1 MRTAHLLDTG
11 GPDMAPHTPQRSEG
25 PSQAGALLETH
36 RRRLSIWAFLIA
48 LLAVGGCGMLP
59 RPEGLQPILRPHDAV
74 YRPVGEGPFPA
85 VILLH
90 GCAGVRRKDVQWAE
104 AFREQGY
111 VALVV
116 DSLSGR
122 GIMSRD
128 ERRRICIGLD
138 LWGSTRAGD
147 LLASLAYLRSLPFV
161 DAGRIGVVGW
171 SHGAW
176 AALDFL
182 ASASPEM
189 VQGLRAVVAFY
200 PYCGIASRARWRGF
214 GVDVPVLML
223 LAETDS
229 IVSTSTCL
237 RLAEEQAKRGRP
249 VIAKVY
255 PEVGHVFDWRESA
268 ATLDARE
275 RVRAF
280 LAERLKI

>member
-1 MRTAHLLDTG
+1 MRRAWL
-11 GPDMAPHTPQRSEG
+11 PIVVS
-25 PSQAGALLETH
+25 
-36 RRRLSIWAFLIA
+36 
-48 LLAVGGCGMLP
+48 LLAGCATLP
-59 RPEGLQPILRPHDAV
+59 APDDLQSVLRPHDSV
-74 YRPVGEGPFPA
+74 YRPEGEGPFPA

-90 GCAGVRRKDVQWAE
+90 GCAGVRRKDTQWAE
-104 AFREQGY
+104 AFRQQGY

-122 GIMSRD
+122 GIMTWD
-128 ERRRICIGLD
+128 ERRRICLGLD

-147 LLASLAYLRSLPFV
+147 LLATLAHARGLPFV
-161 DAGRIGVVGW
+161 DAQRIAVVGW

-189 VQGLRAVVAFY
+189 ARGLRAVVAFY

-214 GVDVPVLML
+214 GVNVPVLML
-223 LAETDS
+223 LAQADS
-229 IVSTSTCL
+229 IVSTDSCVS
-237 RLAEEQAKRGRP
+237 LAESEVKRGHP
-249 VIAKVY
+249 VAAKVY
-255 PEVGHVFDWRESA
+255 PDVGHVFDWRESE

-280 LAERLKI
+280 LAERLGS

>member
-1 MRTAHLLDTG
+1 MRAARLL
-11 GPDMAPHTPQRSEG
+11 
-25 PSQAGALLETH
+25 
-36 RRRLSIWAFLIA
+36 II
-48 LLAVGGCGMLP
+48 MLP
-59 RPEGLQPILRPHDAV
+59 FVAGCAGLPAPDDLQSLLRPHDSV
-74 YRPVGEGPFPA
+74 YRPEGEGPFPT

-90 GCAGVRRKDVQWAE
+90 GCAGVRRKDTMWAE
-104 AFREQGY
+104 AFRQQGY

-122 GIMSRD
+122 GLMTWE
-128 ERRRICIGLD
+128 ERRRICLGLD

-147 LLASLAYLRSLPFV
+147 LLATLAHVRALPFV
-161 DAGRIGVVGW
+161 DAERIAVVGW

-189 VQGLRAVVAFY
+189 VRGLRGVVAFY

-223 LAETDS
+223 LAEADS
-229 IVSTSTCL
+229 IVSTDSCVS
-237 RLAEEQAKRGRP
+237 LAESEVKRGHP
-249 VIAKVY
+249 VAAKVY

-280 LAERLKI
+280 LAERLGI

>member
-1 MRTAHLLDTG
+1 MPSAWLLIVASVFIAGCATLPA
-11 GPDMAPHTPQRSEG
+11 PDD
-25 PSQAGALLETH
+25 
-36 RRRLSIWAFLIA
+36 
-48 LLAVGGCGMLP
+48 
-59 RPEGLQPILRPHDAV
+59 LQSLLRPHDSV
-74 YRPVGEGPFPA
+74 YRPDGSGPFPT

-90 GCAGVRRKDVQWAE
+90 GCAGVRRKDTQWAE
-104 AFREQGY
+104 AFRQQGY

-122 GIMSRD
+122 GLMTWE
-128 ERRRICIGLD
+128 ERRRICLGLD

-147 LLASLAYLRSLPFV
+147 LLATLAHVRALPFV
-161 DAGRIGVVGW
+161 DAERIAVVGW

-189 VQGLRAVVAFY
+189 VRGLRAVVAFY

-223 LAETDS
+223 LAQADS
-229 IVSTSTCL
+229 IVSTDSCVS
-237 RLAEEQAKRGRP
+237 LAESEVKRGHP
-249 VIAKVY
+249 VAAKVY

-268 ATLDARE
+268 ATTDARE

-280 LAERLKI
+280 LAERLGI